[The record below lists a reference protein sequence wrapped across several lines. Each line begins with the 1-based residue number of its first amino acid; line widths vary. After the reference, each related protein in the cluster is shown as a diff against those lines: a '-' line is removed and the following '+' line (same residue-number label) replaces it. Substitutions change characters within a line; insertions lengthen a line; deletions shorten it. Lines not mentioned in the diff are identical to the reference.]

1 MQYFVCDGIF
11 PPQEP
16 CFTLSDSVV
25 RGVGCGLLSPMVWVL
40 ISALTYCVVL
50 APLLKSLGLSPLRAK
65 TG

>member
-1 MQYFVCDGIF
+1 MMASFLRRSLVLLCQTVY
-11 PPQEP
+11 
-16 CFTLSDSVV
+16 VV

-50 APLLKSLGLSPLRAK
+50 APLLNSLGLSPLRAK

>member
-1 MQYFVCDGIF
+1 MMASFLRRSLVLLCQ
-11 PPQEP
+11 
-16 CFTLSDSVV
+16 TSVV